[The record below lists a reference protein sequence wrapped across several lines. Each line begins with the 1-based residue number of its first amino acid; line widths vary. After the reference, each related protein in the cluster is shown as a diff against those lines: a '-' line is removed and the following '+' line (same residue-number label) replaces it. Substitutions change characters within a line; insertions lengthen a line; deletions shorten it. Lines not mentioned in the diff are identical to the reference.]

1 MTMVQP
7 ESLTKE
13 RSVFPLHGKKIPIS
27 MFEF

>member
-13 RSVFPLHGKKIPIS
+13 RSVFPLHGKNTDINVRI
-27 MFEF
+27 